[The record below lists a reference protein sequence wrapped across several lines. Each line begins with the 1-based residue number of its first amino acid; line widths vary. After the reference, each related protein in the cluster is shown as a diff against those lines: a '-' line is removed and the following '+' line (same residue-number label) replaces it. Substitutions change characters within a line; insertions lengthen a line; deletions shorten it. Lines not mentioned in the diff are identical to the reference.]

1 MDLAHAQTLVEAR
14 SCIAAL
20 ADNAR
25 AVEASSAYEHVL
37 IELDRLHGD
46 ESPALSTDGLT
57 TSRDVLFAVANS
69 AVEEL
74 LGYGLDALD
83 IELLLARLDEAHD
96 LDHL

>member
-14 SCIAAL
+14 SYIAAL
-20 ADNAR
+20 ADSAR
-25 AVEASSAYEHVL
+25 TAEASSAYEHVL
-37 IELDRLHGD
+37 IELDRLYGD
-46 ESPALSTDGLT
+46 ASPALSTDGVT

-74 LGYGLDALD
+74 QHYGLDALD

-96 LDHL
+96 LDHP

>member
-14 SCIAAL
+14 SYIAAL

-25 AVEASSAYEHVL
+25 SGEASSAYEHVL

-96 LDHL
+96 LDRL

>member
-1 MDLAHAQTLVEAR
+1 MDLAHAQTLVQAR
-14 SCIAAL
+14 SYIAAL

-25 AVEASSAYEHVL
+25 SVEASSAYELLL

-46 ESPALSTDGLT
+46 ESPALCTDGLT
-57 TSRDVLFAVANS
+57 TSRDVLFAVATS

-74 LGYGLDALD
+74 RSYGLDALD

-96 LDHL
+96 LDQP

>member
-14 SCIAAL
+14 SNIAAL

-25 AVEASSAYEHVL
+25 SVEASSAYEHVL
-37 IELDRLHGD
+37 IELDRLHRD
-46 ESPALSTDGLT
+46 ESPALSTQGLT

-69 AVEEL
+69 ALEEL
-74 LGYGLDALD
+74 PSYGLDALD

-96 LDHL
+96 LDHP

>member
-14 SCIAAL
+14 SYIAGL

-25 AVEASSAYEHVL
+25 SVEASSAYEHVL

-46 ESPALSTDGLT
+46 ESPVLSTDGMT
-57 TSRDVLFAVANS
+57 TSRVVLFAVAKS

-74 LGYGLDALD
+74 QTYGLDALD
-83 IELLLARLDEAHD
+83 TELLLARLDEAHD
-96 LDHL
+96 LDHP